1 MPGLVCSVRNP
12 QDWGMA
18 SDLRMFA
25 ESGVSVLAR
34 PCRNACAN
42 LGSFCN
48 SGGFKIRDIPFGDG
62 WSWKAKKAVREGQKK
77 HEMILNS
84 AVILIYTQY

>member
-25 ESGVSVLAR
+25 ESGVLVLA
-34 PCRNACAN
+34 
-42 LGSFCN
+42 
-48 SGGFKIRDIPFGDG
+48 
-62 WSWKAKKAVREGQKK
+62 
-77 HEMILNS
+77 
-84 AVILIYTQY
+84 